1 MELAATVQLKD
12 TQFSL
17 EFYAQSSLI
26 SLLTNMKTNSG
37 ILLRQS
43 INATKYSF
51 HTCKIQ
57 TLYFKYFPKF
67 GTDCPQNSS
76 VS

>member
-51 HTCKIQ
+51 HTSHV
-57 TLYFKYFPKF
+57 
-67 GTDCPQNSS
+67 QNTNF
-76 VS
+76 VF